1 MKKGFTI
8 LATTLALLLF
18 TSVAIAQKKTMTWTT
33 KSEKA
38 KELAGKGA
46 HHMMNI
52 ELEQAYVYFKQA
64 LDLDPDFTVALVFMA
79 NLTNGATKKA
89 YSAKAVKS
97 AANKTEGEKIFA
109 SLQDTGATRDSRR
122 ETWAKLY
129 NMFPD
134 GKMISLY
141 YLFTRATPAEQF
153 TVGQEMLKKFP
164 DEACFYNIMAY
175 LYLQEKKDTATA
187 KTYFEKYIAMYPDG
201 ANPYD
206 SMGEF
211 YFLTG
216 DMANSEKYYTMALE
230 KYPFTTSSIDKLKE
244 IAAAKEKAASNA
256 AANK

>member
-1 MKKGFTI
+1 MKKKFALLTV
-8 LATTLALLLF
+8 LLALLLF
-18 TSVAIAQKKTMTWTT
+18 TSTAIAQKKTMTWTT
-33 KSEKA
+33 KSDKA
-38 KELAGKGA
+38 KELASKGVT
-46 HHMMNI
+46 HMMNI
-52 ELEQAYVYFKQA
+52 ELEQAYPYIKQA

-79 NLTNGATKKA
+79 NLSNGATKKA
-89 YSAKAVKS
+89 YSARAVKS

-109 SLQDTGATRDSRR
+109 SLQDTGATQASRR
-122 ETWAKLY
+122 EIWTKLH

-164 DEACFYNIMAY
+164 DDACFYNIMAY

-201 ANPYD
+201 SNAYD

-230 KYPFTTSSIDKLKE
+230 KYPFIASSVDKLKE
-244 IAAAKEKAASNA
+244 IKAAKEAKA